1 MVVPPVNITYN
12 REMRILMNTR
22 IEKDSLGDV
31 AVPEEAYWGA
41 QTQRAF
47 LNFDIGDET
56 FPPTFI
62 RALAIIK
69 HAAATVNAEL
79 GGITTQIADL
89 ICRAADEVVDGNLSD
104 QFPLRIWQTG
114 SGTQTHMNINEV
126 IANRANELAGG
137 TRGKKSPV
145 HPNDHV
151 NRSQSTNDVF
161 PTAIHIAVVAQCV
174 ERMLPAAAS
183 LQNVLEEKAREFAE
197 IVKTGRTHLMDATP
211 LTLGQVFSGYAHQV
225 AHGQEAIKNTLDH
238 LYELPIGGTA
248 VGTGLNTHLDYADKV
263 TARIAERTGH
273 PFVSAPNKFEAL
285 GARDALVSVSGA
297 IKRLA
302 CALYKIANDIRLL
315 GSGPRCGIG
324 ELILPENEPGSSI
337 MPGKVNPTQCE
348 AMTMVCAQVIGNDT
362 TISLAGAAGNFELNV
377 FMPVIAFNSLQSVRL
392 LADACDA
399 FREHCVVGIRAN
411 TSIIAEYLDSSLM
424 LVTALTPKIGYD
436 VAAKLAQKAH
446 REGSTLREVAV
457 EEGVLSAEE
466 FDALVVPSEM
476 VSPNLS

>member
-1 MVVPPVNITYN
+1 MK
-12 REMRILMNTR
+12 TR

-31 AVPEEAYWGA
+31 EVPEDAYWGA
-41 QTQRAF
+41 QTQRASV
-47 LNFDIGDET
+47 NFDISDEQ

-62 RALAIIK
+62 SALAIIK

-79 GGITTQIADL
+79 GGITSEIAEL
-89 ICRAADEVVDGNLSD
+89 ICRAADEVAEGKLAD

-137 TRGKKSPV
+137 SRGQKSPV

-161 PTAIHIAVVAQCV
+161 PTAIHIAVVSQII
-174 ERMLPAAAS
+174 ERLLPAAAA
-183 LQNVLEEKAREFAE
+183 LQQALEKKSQEFSD

-225 AHGQEAIKNTLDH
+225 AHAQEAIQNTLSH

-248 VGTGLNTHLDYADKV
+248 VGTGLNTHPDYADAV
-263 TARIAERTGH
+263 ASRIAERTGH
-273 PFVSAPNKFEAL
+273 PFLSAPNKFEAM
-285 GARDALVSVSGA
+285 GARDALVSTSGA
-297 IKRLA
+297 LKRFA
-302 CALYKIANDIRLL
+302 CSLYKIANDIRLL

-362 TISLAGAAGNFELNV
+362 TISLAGSAGNFELNV
-377 FMPVIAFNSLQSVRL
+377 FMPVIAFNSLQSIRL
-392 LADACDA
+392 LSDACDA
-399 FREHCVVGIRAN
+399 FREHCVVGIEAN
-411 TSIIAEYLDSSLM
+411 RSAIAGYLEASLM

-436 VAAKLAQKAH
+436 AAAKLAQKAH
-446 REGSTLREVAV
+446 RDGSTLREVAI
-457 EEGVLSAEE
+457 EEGALTAKE
-466 FDALVVPSEM
+466 FDALVVPSDM
-476 VSPNLS
+476 VAPNL

>member
-1 MVVPPVNITYN
+1 M
-12 REMRILMNTR
+12 ETR
-22 IEKDSLGDV
+22 IEKDSLGEV
-31 AVPEEAYWGA
+31 EVPESAYWGA

-47 LNFDIGDET
+47 LNFDIGDEY

-69 HAAATVNAEL
+69 HSAATVNAEL
-79 GGITTQIADL
+79 GGITEEIADL
-89 ICRAADEVVDGNLSD
+89 ICRAANEVAEGSLAD

-137 TRGKKSPV
+137 SRGMKSPV

-161 PTAIHIAVVAQCV
+161 PTAIHIAVVTQIV
-174 ERMLPAAAS
+174 ERLLPAAQT
-183 LQNVLEEKAREFAE
+183 LQEAFTEKSQAFSD

-211 LTLGQVFSGYAHQV
+211 LTLGQVFSGYVQQIKYA
-225 AHGQEAIKNTLDH
+225 QEAIKNTLSH

-248 VGTGLNTHLDYADKV
+248 VGTGLNSHPDYAYTV
-263 TARIAERTGH
+263 AHRIADRTGH
-273 PFVSAPNKFEAL
+273 PFITAPNKFEAL
-285 GARDALVSVSGA
+285 ASRDALVSASGA
-297 IKRLA
+297 LKRLA

-362 TISLAGAAGNFELNV
+362 TISLAGSAGNFELNV
-377 FMPVIAFNSLQSVRL
+377 FMPVIAFNSLQSIRL
-392 LADACDA
+392 LSDACDA
-399 FREHCVVGIRAN
+399 FREHCAIGIEAN
-411 TSIIAEYLDSSLM
+411 EPVIAGYLDASLM
-424 LVTALTPKIGYD
+424 LVTALTPRIGYD
-436 VAAKLAQKAH
+436 AAAKLAQKAH
-446 REGSTLREVAV
+446 REGSTLREVAI
-457 EEGVLSAEE
+457 EDGVLTGEE
-466 FDALVVPSEM
+466 FDSLVIPGDM
-476 VSPNLS
+476 VAPNL

>member
-1 MVVPPVNITYN
+1 MK
-12 REMRILMNTR
+12 TR

-31 AVPEEAYWGA
+31 EVPEDAYWGA
-41 QTQRAF
+41 QTQRAYV
-47 LNFDIGDET
+47 NFDIGNEH

-69 HAAATVNAEL
+69 HAAATVNAQL
-79 GGITTQIADL
+79 GGIPSEIAEL
-89 ICRAADEVVDGNLSD
+89 ICRATDEIAEGKLVD

-137 TRGKKSPV
+137 SRGDKSPV

-161 PTAIHIAVVAQCV
+161 PTAIHIAVVSQVV
-174 ERMLPAAAS
+174 ERLLPAAAA
-183 LQNVLEEKAREFAE
+183 LQEALEDKSQEFSD
-197 IVKTGRTHLMDATP
+197 IIKTGRTHLMDATP

-225 AHGQEAIKNTLDH
+225 EHAQETIQNTLEH

-248 VGTGLNTHLDYADKV
+248 VGTGLNTHPEYAEAI
-263 TARIAERTGH
+263 TSHIAERTGH
-273 PFVSAPNKFEAL
+273 PFVSAPNKFEAM
-285 GARDALVSVSGA
+285 GARDALVSASGA
-297 IKRLA
+297 MKRFA
-302 CALYKIANDIRLL
+302 CSLYKIANDIRLL

-362 TISLAGAAGNFELNV
+362 TISMAGSAGNFELNV
-377 FMPVIAFNSLQSVRL
+377 FMPVIAFNSLQSIRL
-392 LADACDA
+392 LSDACDA
-399 FREHCVVGIRAN
+399 FQKHCVVGIEAN
-411 TSIIAEYLDSSLM
+411 RSAIADYLEASLM

-436 VAAKLAQKAH
+436 AAAKLAQKAH
-446 REGSTLREVAV
+446 RDGATLREVAI
-457 EEGVLSAEE
+457 EEGTLTAEE
-466 FDALVVPSEM
+466 FDALVVPRDM
-476 VSPNLS
+476 VAPNL

>member
-1 MVVPPVNITYN
+1 MK
-12 REMRILMNTR
+12 TR

-31 AVPEEAYWGA
+31 EVPEDAYWGA
-41 QTQRAF
+41 QTQRAYI
-47 LNFDIGDET
+47 NFDIGDEH

-69 HAAATVNAEL
+69 HAAAIVNAQL
-79 GGITTQIADL
+79 GGIKSEIAEL
-89 ICRAADEVVDGNLSD
+89 ICKAADEIADGKLAD

-126 IANRANELAGG
+126 IAIRANELTGES
-137 TRGKKSPV
+137 RGMKSPV

-161 PTAIHIAVVAQCV
+161 PSAIHIAVVTQIV
-174 ERMLPAAAS
+174 ERLIPAAAA
-183 LQNVLEEKAREFAE
+183 LQQALEDKTAEFSD

-225 AHGQEAIKNTLDH
+225 AHAQEAIQNTLHH

-248 VGTGLNTHLDYADKV
+248 VGTGLNTHPDYADAL
-263 TARIAERTGH
+263 TSRIAERTGH
-273 PFVSAPNKFEAL
+273 PFISAPNKFEAM
-285 GARDALVSVSGA
+285 GARDALVSASGA
-297 IKRLA
+297 LKRFA
-302 CALYKIANDIRLL
+302 CSLYKIANDIRLL

-362 TISLAGAAGNFELNV
+362 TISLAGSAGNFELNV
-377 FMPVIAFNSLQSVRL
+377 FMPVIAFNSLQSIRL
-392 LADACDA
+392 LSDACDA
-399 FREHCVVGIRAN
+399 FREHCVVDIEAN
-411 TSIIAEYLDSSLM
+411 RSAIQGYLEASLM

-436 VAAKLAQKAH
+436 AAAKLAQKAH
-446 REGSTLREVAV
+446 QDGSTLREVAI
-457 EEGVLSAEE
+457 EEGALTADE
-466 FDALVVPSEM
+466 FDALVVPSNM
-476 VSPNLS
+476 VAPNL

>member
-1 MVVPPVNITYN
+1 MK
-12 REMRILMNTR
+12 TR
-22 IEKDSLGDV
+22 IEKDSLGEV
-31 AVPEEAYWGA
+31 EVPENAYWGA
-41 QTQRAF
+41 QTQRAYI
-47 LNFDIGDET
+47 NFDIGDEH

-69 HAAATVNAEL
+69 HAAATVNAKL
-79 GGITTQIADL
+79 GGITSDLADL
-89 ICRAADEVVDGNLSD
+89 ICRAADEVADGKLAD

-126 IANRANELAGG
+126 IANRANELAGEELG
-137 TRGKKSPV
+137 MKSPI

-161 PTAIHIAVVAQCV
+161 PTAIHIAVVTQCV
-174 ERMLPAAAS
+174 ERLLPATAA
-183 LQNVLEEKAREFAE
+183 LQNALEEKAHEFSG

-211 LTLGQVFSGYAHQV
+211 LTLGQVFGGYAHQV
-225 AHGQEAIKNTLDH
+225 AHAQEAIKNTLAH

-248 VGTGLNTHLDYADKV
+248 VGTGLNTHTEYADAV
-263 TARIAERTGH
+263 ASRIAERTGN
-273 PFVSAPNKFEAL
+273 PFVSAPNKFEAM
-285 GARDALVSVSGA
+285 GGRDALVSASGA
-297 IKRLA
+297 LKRLA

-362 TISLAGAAGNFELNV
+362 TISLAGSAGNFELNV
-377 FMPVIAFNSLQSVRL
+377 FMPVIAFNSLQSIRI

-399 FREHCVVGIRAN
+399 FREHCVVGIKAN
-411 TSIIAEYLDSSLM
+411 ESAISGYLEASLM

-436 VAAKLAQKAH
+436 AAAKLAQKAH

-457 EEGVLSAEE
+457 EEGVLTPEE
-466 FDALVVPSEM
+466 FDSLVVPGNM
-476 VSPNLS
+476 VAPNL

>member
-1 MVVPPVNITYN
+1 MNI
-12 REMRILMNTR
+12 R
-22 IEKDSLGDV
+22 IEKDSLGEV
-31 AVPEEAYWGA
+31 EVPDDAYWGA
-41 QTQRAF
+41 QTQRAYI
-47 LNFDIGDET
+47 NFDIGDEH

-69 HAAATVNAEL
+69 HAAATVNVQL
-79 GGITTQIADL
+79 GGITSEIAEL
-89 ICRAADEVVDGNLSD
+89 ICKAADEVAEGKLAD

-137 TRGKKSPV
+137 SRGMKSPV

-161 PTAIHIAVVAQCV
+161 PTAIHIAVVTQIV
-174 ERMLPAAAS
+174 ERLIPAAAA
-183 LQNVLEEKAREFAE
+183 LQQALEDKTEEFSD

-225 AHGQEAIKNTLDH
+225 AHAQEAIQNTLQH

-248 VGTGLNTHLDYADKV
+248 VGTGLNTHPDYADAMASCI
-263 TARIAERTGH
+263 TERTGH
-273 PFVSAPNKFEAL
+273 PFISAPNKFEAM
-285 GARDALVSVSGA
+285 GARDALVSTSGA
-297 IKRLA
+297 MKRFA
-302 CALYKIANDIRLL
+302 CSLYKIANDIRLL

-362 TISLAGAAGNFELNV
+362 TISLAGSAGNFELNV
-377 FMPVIAFNSLQSVRL
+377 FMPVIAFNSLQSIRL
-392 LADACDA
+392 LSDACDA
-399 FREHCVVGIRAN
+399 FREHCVVGIEAN
-411 TSIIAEYLDSSLM
+411 RSAIAGYLDASLM

-436 VAAKLAQKAH
+436 AAAKLAQKAH
-446 REGSTLREVAV
+446 RDGSTLREVAI
-457 EEGVLSAEE
+457 EEGTLTTEE
-466 FDALVVPSEM
+466 FDALVVPSNM
-476 VSPNLS
+476 VAPNL

>member
-1 MVVPPVNITYN
+1 MNI
-12 REMRILMNTR
+12 R

-31 AVPEEAYWGA
+31 EVPGDAYWGA
-41 QTQRAF
+41 QTQRAYI
-47 LNFDIGDET
+47 NFDIGDEH

-62 RALAIIK
+62 RALAITK
-69 HAAATVNAEL
+69 HAAATVNVQL
-79 GGITTQIADL
+79 GGITSEIAEL
-89 ICRAADEVVDGNLSD
+89 ICQAADEVAEGKLAD

-137 TRGKKSPV
+137 NRGMKSPV

-161 PTAIHIAVVAQCV
+161 PTAIHIAVVTQIV
-174 ERMLPAAAS
+174 EKLIPAAAA
-183 LQNVLEEKAREFAE
+183 LQHTLEDKAEEFSD

-225 AHGQEAIKNTLDH
+225 AHAQEAIQNTLQH

-248 VGTGLNTHLDYADKV
+248 VGTGLNTHPDYADAMASSI
-263 TARIAERTGH
+263 TERTGH
-273 PFVSAPNKFEAL
+273 PFISAPNKFEAM
-285 GARDALVSVSGA
+285 GARDALVSTSGA
-297 IKRLA
+297 MKRFA
-302 CALYKIANDIRLL
+302 CSLYKIANDIRLL

-362 TISLAGAAGNFELNV
+362 TISLAGSAGNFELNV
-377 FMPVIAFNSLQSVRL
+377 FMPVIAFNSLQSIRL
-392 LADACDA
+392 LSDACDA
-399 FREHCVVGIRAN
+399 FREHCVVGIEAN
-411 TSIIAEYLDSSLM
+411 RSAIAGYLDASLM

-436 VAAKLAQKAH
+436 AAAKLAQKAH
-446 REGSTLREVAV
+446 RDGSTLREVAI
-457 EEGVLSAEE
+457 EEGALTAEE
-466 FDALVVPSEM
+466 FDALVVPSNM
-476 VSPNLS
+476 VAPNL

>member
-1 MVVPPVNITYN
+1 MK
-12 REMRILMNTR
+12 TR

-31 AVPEEAYWGA
+31 EVPQDAYWGA
-41 QTQRAF
+41 QTQRASI
-47 LNFDIGDET
+47 NFDIGDER
-56 FPPTFI
+56 FPQTLI
-62 RALAIIK
+62 HALADIK

-79 GGITTQIADL
+79 GGITQETADL
-89 ICRAADEVVDGNLSD
+89 ISRAADEVAEGKLAD

-137 TRGKKSPV
+137 SRGMKSPV

-161 PTAIHIAVVAQCV
+161 PTAIHISVVSQIV
-174 ERMLPAAAS
+174 ERLIPAAAA
-183 LQNVLEEKAREFAE
+183 LQQALEDKSQEFSD

-225 AHGQEAIKNTLDH
+225 AHAQEAIQNTLSH

-248 VGTGLNTHLDYADKV
+248 VGTGLNTHPDYADAV
-263 TARIAERTGH
+263 VSRIVERTGH
-273 PFVSAPNKFEAL
+273 PFISAPNKFEAM
-285 GARDALVSVSGA
+285 GARDALVSTSGA
-297 IKRLA
+297 MKRFA
-302 CALYKIANDIRLL
+302 CSLYKIANDIRLL

-362 TISLAGAAGNFELNV
+362 TISLAGSAGNFELNV
-377 FMPVIAFNSLQSVRL
+377 FMPVIAFNSLQSIRL
-392 LADACDA
+392 LSDACDA
-399 FREHCVVGIRAN
+399 FREHCVVGIEAN
-411 TSIIAEYLDSSLM
+411 RSAIAGYLEASLM

-436 VAAKLAQKAH
+436 AAAKLAQKAH
-446 REGSTLREVAV
+446 RDGATLRVVAI
-457 EEGVLSAEE
+457 EEGALTAEE
-466 FDALVVPSEM
+466 FDALVVPGDM
-476 VSPNLS
+476 VAPNL

>member
-1 MVVPPVNITYN
+1 M
-12 REMRILMNTR
+12 EAR

-31 AVPEEAYWGA
+31 EVPEAAYWGA
-41 QTQRAF
+41 QTQRAV
-47 LNFDIGDET
+47 LNFDIGDEY

-62 RALAIIK
+62 KALAIVK
-69 HAAATVNAEL
+69 HCAATVNAEL
-79 GGITTQIADL
+79 GGITEEIANL
-89 ICRAADEVVDGNLSD
+89 ICQAANEVADGGLAD

-137 TRGKKSPV
+137 SRGMKSPV

-161 PTAIHIAVVAQCV
+161 PTAIHVAVVTQCV
-174 ERMLPAAAS
+174 ERLLPAAAA
-183 LQNVLEEKAREFAE
+183 LQEAFEKKAREFSD

-211 LTLGQVFSGYAHQV
+211 LTLGQVFSGYVQQV
-225 AHGQEAIKNTLDH
+225 KHAQEAIKHTLPH

-248 VGTGLNTHLDYADKV
+248 VGTGLNSKPEYADSV
-263 TARIAERTGH
+263 ASRIADRTGH
-273 PFVSAPNKFEAL
+273 PFVTAPNKFEAL
-285 GARDALVSVSGA
+285 GSRDALVSTSGA
-297 IKRLA
+297 LKRFA

-324 ELILPENEPGSSI
+324 ELKLPENEPGSSI

-362 TISLAGAAGNFELNV
+362 TISLAGSAGNFELNV
-377 FMPVIAFNSLQSVRL
+377 FMPVMAFNSLQSIRL
-392 LADACDA
+392 LADVCDA
-399 FREHCVVGIRAN
+399 FREHCVVGIEAN
-411 TSIIAEYLDSSLM
+411 EPVIAGYLEASLM
-424 LVTALTPKIGYD
+424 LVTALTPRIGYD
-436 VAAKLAQKAH
+436 AAAKLAQKAH

-457 EEGVLSAEE
+457 EAGVLTVEE
-466 FDALVVPSEM
+466 FDTLVVPGDM
-476 VSPNLS
+476 VAPNL

>member
-1 MVVPPVNITYN
+1 MK
-12 REMRILMNTR
+12 TR
-22 IEKDSLGDV
+22 IEKDSLGEV
-31 AVPEEAYWGA
+31 EVPEDAYWGA
-41 QTQRAF
+41 QTQRAYV
-47 LNFDIGDET
+47 NFDIGDEH

-62 RALAIIK
+62 HALAIIK
-69 HAAATVNAEL
+69 HAAATVNAQL
-79 GGITTQIADL
+79 GGITSEISDL
-89 ICRAADEVVDGNLSD
+89 ICRAADEVAEGKLAD

-137 TRGKKSPV
+137 NLGMKSPV

-161 PTAIHIAVVAQCV
+161 PTAIHIAVVTQIV
-174 ERMLPAAAS
+174 ERLIPAAAA
-183 LQNVLEEKAREFAE
+183 LQQALEDKSQEFSD

-225 AHGQEAIKNTLDH
+225 AHAQEAIQNTLHH

-248 VGTGLNTHLDYADKV
+248 VGTGLNTHPDYAD
-263 TARIAERTGH
+263 AIASRIAERTDY
-273 PFVSAPNKFEAL
+273 PFVSAPNKFEAM
-285 GARDALVSVSGA
+285 GARDALVSASGA
-297 IKRLA
+297 MKRFA

-362 TISLAGAAGNFELNV
+362 TISLAGSAGNFELNV
-377 FMPVIAFNSLQSVRL
+377 FMPVIAFNSLQSIRL
-392 LADACDA
+392 LSDACNA
-399 FREHCVVGIRAN
+399 FREHCVVGIEAN
-411 TSIIAEYLDSSLM
+411 RSAIAGYLEASLM

-436 VAAKLAQKAH
+436 AAAKLAQKAH
-446 REGSTLREVAV
+446 RDGSTLREVAIK
-457 EEGVLSAEE
+457 EGALTAEE
-466 FDALVVPSEM
+466 FDALVVPGDM
-476 VSPNLS
+476 VAPNL

>member
-1 MVVPPVNITYN
+1 MKI
-12 REMRILMNTR
+12 R
-22 IEKDSLGDV
+22 IEKDSLGEV
-31 AVPEEAYWGA
+31 EVPEDAYWGA
-41 QTQRAF
+41 QTQRAYI
-47 LNFDIGDET
+47 NFDISDEH

-62 RALAIIK
+62 HALAIIK
-69 HAAATVNAEL
+69 HAAATVNAQL
-79 GGITTQIADL
+79 GGITSEISDL
-89 ICRAADEVVDGNLSD
+89 ICRAADEVTAGKLAD

-137 TRGKKSPV
+137 RRGMKSPV

-161 PTAIHIAVVAQCV
+161 PTAIHIAVVTQIV
-174 ERMLPAAAS
+174 ERLIPAAAA
-183 LQNVLEEKAREFAE
+183 LQQALEDKSKEFSD

-225 AHGQEAIKNTLDH
+225 AHAQEAIQNTLHH

-248 VGTGLNTHLDYADKV
+248 VGTGLNTHPDYAD
-263 TARIAERTGH
+263 AIASHIAERTGH
-273 PFVSAPNKFEAL
+273 PFVSAPNKFEAM
-285 GARDALVSVSGA
+285 GARDALVSASGA
-297 IKRLA
+297 MKRFA
-302 CALYKIANDIRLL
+302 CSLYKIANDIRLL

-362 TISLAGAAGNFELNV
+362 TISLAGSAGNFELNV
-377 FMPVIAFNSLQSVRL
+377 FMPVIAFNSLQSIRL
-392 LADACDA
+392 LSDACDA
-399 FREHCVVGIRAN
+399 FREHCVVGIEAN
-411 TSIIAEYLDSSLM
+411 RSAIAAYLKASLM

-436 VAAKLAQKAH
+436 AAAKLAQKAH
-446 REGSTLREVAV
+446 RDGSTLREVAI
-457 EEGVLSAEE
+457 EEGALTAEE
-466 FDALVVPSEM
+466 FDALVVPKDM
-476 VSPNLS
+476 VAPNL

>member
-1 MVVPPVNITYN
+1 MK
-12 REMRILMNTR
+12 TR
-22 IEKDSLGDV
+22 IEKDSLGEV
-31 AVPEEAYWGA
+31 AVPEDAYWGA
-41 QTQRAF
+41 QTQRAYI
-47 LNFDIGDET
+47 NFDIGDEH

-69 HAAATVNAEL
+69 HAAATVNARL
-79 GGITTQIADL
+79 GGITSDLADL
-89 ICRAADEVVDGNLSD
+89 ICRAADEVADGKLAD

-126 IANRANELAGG
+126 IANRANELAGEG
-137 TRGKKSPV
+137 LGMKSPV

-161 PTAIHIAVVAQCV
+161 PTAIHIAVVTQCV
-174 ERMLPAAAS
+174 ERLLPAAAA
-183 LQNVLEEKAREFAE
+183 LQNALEEKSHGFAD

-211 LTLGQVFSGYAHQV
+211 LTLGQVFGGYAHQV
-225 AHGQEAIKNTLDH
+225 AQAQEAIQNTLTH

-248 VGTGLNTHLDYADKV
+248 VGTGLNTHPDYAEAV
-263 TARIAERTGH
+263 ASRIAERTGH
-273 PFVSAPNKFEAL
+273 PFVSAPNKFEAM
-285 GARDALVSVSGA
+285 GARDALVSASGA
-297 IKRLA
+297 LKRFA

-362 TISLAGAAGNFELNV
+362 TISLAGSAGNFELNV

-392 LADACDA
+392 LSDACDA
-399 FREHCVVGIRAN
+399 FRQHCVIGIKAN
-411 TSIIAEYLDSSLM
+411 TSAIAGYLDASLM

-436 VAAKLAQKAH
+436 AAAKLAQKAH

-457 EEGVLSAEE
+457 EEGVLTPEE
-466 FDALVVPSEM
+466 FDSLVVPSDM
-476 VSPNLS
+476 VAPNL

>member
-1 MVVPPVNITYN
+1 MK
-12 REMRILMNTR
+12 TR

-31 AVPEEAYWGA
+31 KVPEDAYWGA
-41 QTQRAF
+41 QTQRAY
-47 LNFDIGDET
+47 LNFDIGDEH

-79 GGITTQIADL
+79 GGITPEIADL
-89 ICRAADEVVDGNLSD
+89 ICHAADGVADGNLAD

-137 TRGKKSPV
+137 SRGMKSPV

-174 ERMLPAAAS
+174 ERLLPAAEA
-183 LQNVLEEKAREFAE
+183 LQGALEDKAQEFSD

-211 LTLGQVFSGYAHQV
+211 LTLGQVFSGYAQQV
-225 AHGQEAIKNTLDH
+225 AHAREAIGNTLPH

-248 VGTGLNTHLDYADKV
+248 VGTGLNTHPDYADAV
-263 TARIAERTGH
+263 VSRIAKRTGH
-273 PFVSAPNKFEAL
+273 PYVSAPNKFEAL
-285 GARDALVSVSGA
+285 GSRDALVSASGA
-297 IKRLA
+297 MKRFA
-302 CALYKIANDIRLL
+302 CALYKIANDIRWL

-324 ELILPENEPGSSI
+324 ELVLPENEPGSSI

-362 TISLAGAAGNFELNV
+362 TISLAGSAGNFELNV
-377 FMPVIAFNSLQSVRL
+377 FMPVIAFNSLQSIRL
-392 LADACDA
+392 LSDACDA
-399 FREHCVVGIRAN
+399 FRQHCIVGIEAN
-411 TSIIAEYLDSSLM
+411 TSVISGYLEASLM
-424 LVTALTPKIGYD
+424 LVTALTPRIGYD
-436 VAAKLAQKAH
+436 AAAKLAQKAH
-446 REGSTLREVAV
+446 REGATLREVAV
-457 EEGVLSAEE
+457 DEGALTAEE
-466 FDALVVPSEM
+466 FDALVVPGEM
-476 VSPNLS
+476 VTPNL

>member
-1 MVVPPVNITYN
+1 MK
-12 REMRILMNTR
+12 TR
-22 IEKDSLGDV
+22 IEKDSLGEV
-31 AVPEEAYWGA
+31 AVPENAYWGA
-41 QTQRAF
+41 QTQRAYI
-47 LNFDIGDET
+47 NFDIGDEH

-69 HAAATVNAEL
+69 HAAATVNAKL
-79 GGITTQIADL
+79 GGITSDIADL
-89 ICRAADEVVDGNLSD
+89 ICHAADEVADGKFAD

-126 IANRANELAGG
+126 IANRANELVGEALGN
-137 TRGKKSPV
+137 KSPV

-161 PTAIHIAVVAQCV
+161 PTAIHIAVVTQCV
-174 ERMLPAAAS
+174 ERLLPAAAA
-183 LQNVLEEKAREFAE
+183 LQNALEEKSHEFSD

-211 LTLGQVFSGYAHQV
+211 LTLGQVFGGYAHQV
-225 AHGQEAIKNTLDH
+225 AHAQKAIQNTLTH

-248 VGTGLNTHLDYADKV
+248 VGTGLNTHPDYADAV
-263 TARIAERTGH
+263 ASRITERTGH
-273 PFVSAPNKFEAL
+273 PFVSAPNKFEAM
-285 GARDALVSVSGA
+285 GSRDALVSASGA
-297 IKRLA
+297 LKRFA

-362 TISLAGAAGNFELNV
+362 TISLAGSAGNFELNV
-377 FMPVIAFNSLQSVRL
+377 FMPVIAFNSLQSIRL
-392 LADACDA
+392 LSDACNA
-399 FREHCVVGIRAN
+399 FRQHCVVGIKAN
-411 TSIIAEYLDSSLM
+411 TSAIAGYLESSLM

-436 VAAKLAQKAH
+436 AAAKLAQKAH

-457 EEGVLSAEE
+457 EEGVLTPEE
-466 FDALVVPSEM
+466 FDSLVIPSDM
-476 VSPNLS
+476 VSPNL

>member
-1 MVVPPVNITYN
+1 MKI
-12 REMRILMNTR
+12 R

-31 AVPEEAYWGA
+31 EVPEEAYWGA
-41 QTQRAF
+41 QTQRAYI
-47 LNFDIGDET
+47 NFDIGDEH

-69 HAAATVNAEL
+69 HAAATVNAQL
-79 GGITTQIADL
+79 GGITSEIAEL
-89 ICRAADEVVDGNLSD
+89 ICRAADEVAEGKLAD

-126 IANRANELAGG
+126 IANRANELSGG
-137 TRGKKSPV
+137 SRGMKSPV

-161 PTAIHIAVVAQCV
+161 PTAIHIAVVMQIV
-174 ERMLPAAAS
+174 ERLLPAAAA
-183 LQNVLEEKAREFAE
+183 LQEALAEKSREFSD

-225 AHGQEAIKNTLDH
+225 AHAQEAIQNTLHH

-248 VGTGLNTHLDYADKV
+248 VGTGLNTHPDYAD
-263 TARIAERTGH
+263 AIASCIVERTGH
-273 PFVSAPNKFEAL
+273 PFISAPNKFEAM
-285 GARDALVSVSGA
+285 GARDALVSASGA
-297 IKRLA
+297 MKRFA
-302 CALYKIANDIRLL
+302 CSLYKIANDIRLL

-362 TISLAGAAGNFELNV
+362 TIALAGSAGNFELNV
-377 FMPVIAFNSLQSVRL
+377 FMPVIAFNSLQSIRL
-392 LADACDA
+392 LSDACDA
-399 FREHCVVGIRAN
+399 FREHCVVGVEAN
-411 TSIIAEYLDSSLM
+411 RSAIAGYLEASLM

-436 VAAKLAQKAH
+436 AAAKLAQKAH
-446 REGSTLREVAV
+446 RDGSTLREVAI
-457 EEGVLSAEE
+457 EEGALTAEE
-466 FDALVVPSEM
+466 FDALVVPSNM
-476 VSPNLS
+476 VAPNL

>member
-1 MVVPPVNITYN
+1 MK
-12 REMRILMNTR
+12 TR
-22 IEKDSLGDV
+22 IEKDSLGEV
-31 AVPEEAYWGA
+31 EVPEDAYWGA
-41 QTQRAF
+41 QTQRAYI
-47 LNFDIGDET
+47 NFDISNEH

-69 HAAATVNAEL
+69 HAAATVNAQL
-79 GGITTQIADL
+79 GGITSEISDL
-89 ICRAADEVVDGNLSD
+89 ICRAADEVAEGKLAD

-137 TRGKKSPV
+137 SRGMKSPV

-161 PTAIHIAVVAQCV
+161 PTAIHIAVVTQIV
-174 ERMLPAAAS
+174 ERLLPAAAA
-183 LQNVLEEKAREFAE
+183 LQNALKDKSQEFSD

-211 LTLGQVFSGYAHQV
+211 LTLGQVFGGYTHQV
-225 AHGQEAIKNTLDH
+225 AHAREAIQNTLPH

-248 VGTGLNTHLDYADKV
+248 VGTGLNTHPDYAD
-263 TARIAERTGH
+263 AIASRIAERTGH
-273 PFVSAPNKFEAL
+273 PFVTAPNKFEAM
-285 GARDALVSVSGA
+285 GARDALVSASGA
-297 IKRLA
+297 MKRFA
-302 CALYKIANDIRLL
+302 CSLYKIANDIRLL

-362 TISLAGAAGNFELNV
+362 TISLAGSAGNFELNV
-377 FMPVIAFNSLQSVRL
+377 FMPVIAFNSLQSIRL

-399 FREHCVVGIRAN
+399 FRQHCVVGIEAN
-411 TSIIAEYLDSSLM
+411 RSAIAGYLEASLM

-436 VAAKLAQKAH
+436 AAAKLAQKAH
-446 REGSTLREVAV
+446 RDGSTLREVAL
-457 EEGVLSAEE
+457 EEGALTAEE
-466 FDALVVPSEM
+466 FDALVIPSDM
-476 VSPNLS
+476 VAPNL

>member
-1 MVVPPVNITYN
+1 M
-12 REMRILMNTR
+12 MKTR

-31 AVPEEAYWGA
+31 EVPEEAYWGA
-41 QTQRAF
+41 QTQRAYQ
-47 LNFDIGDET
+47 NFDIGDEYFPTT
-56 FPPTFI
+56 FL
-62 RALAIIK
+62 RSLAIIK

-79 GGITTQIADL
+79 GGITSEIADL
-89 ICRAADEVVDGNLSD
+89 ICRAADDIANGSLAD

-126 IANRANELAGG
+126 IANRANELAGKG
-137 TRGKKSPV
+137 LGVKSPV

-161 PTAIHIAVVAQCV
+161 PTAIHFAVVTQIV
-174 ERMLPAAAS
+174 ERLLPATVD
-183 LQNVLEEKAREFAE
+183 LQTTFEEKTEEFSG

-211 LTLGQVFSGYAHQV
+211 LTLGQVFSGYAQQL
-225 AHGQEAIKNTLDH
+225 AHAQQAISDTLTH

-248 VGTGLNTHLDYADKV
+248 VGTGLNTHSDYAETV
-263 TARIAERTGH
+263 ASVIADRTGL
-273 PFVSAPNKFEAL
+273 PFVTAPNKFEAM
-285 GARDALVSVSGA
+285 GSRDALVSASGA
-297 IKRLA
+297 LKRLA
-302 CALYKIANDIRLL
+302 CALYKIANDIRWL

-362 TISLAGAAGNFELNV
+362 TISLAGSAGNFELNV
-377 FMPVIAFNSLQSVRL
+377 FMPVIAFNSLQSIRI

-399 FREHCVVGIRAN
+399 FRQHCIVGIQAN
-411 TSIIAEYLDSSLM
+411 KAVIDGYLNASLM

-436 VAAKLAQKAH
+436 AAAKLAQKAH
-446 REGSTLREVAV
+446 HDGSTLKEVAI
-457 EEGVLSAEE
+457 EEGVLTDEE
-466 FDALVVPSEM
+466 FDALVVPGDM
-476 VSPNLS
+476 VAPNL

>member
-1 MVVPPVNITYN
+1 MK
-12 REMRILMNTR
+12 TR
-22 IEKDSLGDV
+22 IEKDSLGEV
-31 AVPEEAYWGA
+31 AVPEDAYWGA
-41 QTQRAF
+41 QTQRAYI
-47 LNFDIGDET
+47 NFDIGDEH

-69 HAAATVNAEL
+69 HAAATVNANL
-79 GGITTQIADL
+79 GGITLDLAEL
-89 ICRAADEVVDGNLSD
+89 ICRAADEVADGKLAD

-126 IANRANELAGG
+126 IANRANELAGEG
-137 TRGKKSPV
+137 LGMKSPV

-161 PTAIHIAVVAQCV
+161 PTAIHIAVITQCV
-174 ERMLPAAAS
+174 ERLLPAAAA
-183 LQNVLEEKAREFAE
+183 LQNALENKAQEFSD

-225 AHGQEAIKNTLDH
+225 AHAQEAIQNTLTH

-248 VGTGLNTHLDYADKV
+248 VGTGLNTHPDYADAV
-263 TARIAERTGH
+263 ASRIAERTGH
-273 PFVSAPNKFEAL
+273 PFVSAPNKFEAM
-285 GARDALVSVSGA
+285 GARDALVSTSGA
-297 IKRLA
+297 LKRFA

-362 TISLAGAAGNFELNV
+362 TISLAGSAGNFELNV
-377 FMPVIAFNSLQSVRL
+377 FMPVIAFNSLQSIRL
-392 LADACDA
+392 LSDACNA
-399 FREHCVVGIRAN
+399 FRQHCVVGIKAN
-411 TSIIAEYLDSSLM
+411 TSAIAGYLDASLM

-436 VAAKLAQKAH
+436 AAAKLAQKAH
-446 REGSTLREVAV
+446 RDGSTLREVAV
-457 EEGVLSAEE
+457 EEGVLTPEE
-466 FDALVVPSEM
+466 FDSLVVPSDM
-476 VSPNLS
+476 VAPNL

>member
-1 MVVPPVNITYN
+1 MK
-12 REMRILMNTR
+12 TR

-31 AVPEEAYWGA
+31 EVPESAYWGA
-41 QTQRAF
+41 QTQRAYI
-47 LNFDIGDET
+47 NFDIGDEH
-56 FPPTFI
+56 FPSTFI

-79 GGITTQIADL
+79 GGITAEVADL
-89 ICRAADEVVDGNLSD
+89 ICRAANEIADGNLAD

-137 TRGKKSPV
+137 SRGMKSPV

-161 PTAIHIAVVAQCV
+161 PTAIHIAVVTQCV
-174 ERMLPAAAS
+174 ERLLPAAAV
-183 LQNVLEEKAREFAE
+183 LQGALEDKAQEFSD

-211 LTLGQVFSGYAHQV
+211 LTLGQVFGGYAHQV
-225 AHGQEAIKNTLDH
+225 AHAQEAIRNTLPH
-238 LYELPIGGTA
+238 LFELPIGGTA
-248 VGTGLNTHLDYADKV
+248 VGTGLNTYPDYADTV
-263 TARIAERTGH
+263 ASRIAERTGH
-273 PFVSAPNKFEAL
+273 PYVSAPNKFEAL
-285 GARDALVSVSGA
+285 GSRDALVSVSGA
-297 IKRLA
+297 MKRFA
-302 CALYKIANDIRLL
+302 CALYKIANDIRWL

-362 TISLAGAAGNFELNV
+362 TISLAGGAGNFELNV
-377 FMPVIAFNSLQSVRL
+377 FMPVIAFNSLQSIRL
-392 LADACDA
+392 LSDACDA
-399 FREHCVVGIRAN
+399 FRQHCVVGIEAN
-411 TSIIAEYLDSSLM
+411 HAVIAGYLDASLM
-424 LVTALTPKIGYD
+424 LVTALTPRIGYD
-436 VAAKLAQKAH
+436 AAAKLAQKAH

-457 EEGVLSAEE
+457 EDGVLTAEE
-466 FDALVVPSEM
+466 FDALVVPGKM
-476 VSPNLS
+476 VVPNL

>member
-1 MVVPPVNITYN
+1 MK
-12 REMRILMNTR
+12 TR

-31 AVPEEAYWGA
+31 EVPEDAYWGA
-41 QTQRAF
+41 QTQRAYI
-47 LNFDIGDET
+47 NFDIGDEQ

-69 HAAATVNAEL
+69 HAAANVNAEL
-79 GGITTQIADL
+79 GGITSEIAEL
-89 ICRAADEVVDGNLSD
+89 ICQAADEVAEGKLSN

-126 IANRANELAGG
+126 IANRANEMAGG
-137 TRGKKSPV
+137 SRGMKSPV

-161 PTAIHIAVVAQCV
+161 PTAIHIAVVTQIV
-174 ERMLPAAAS
+174 ERLLPAAAA
-183 LQNVLEEKAREFAE
+183 LQEALEDKAEEFSD

-225 AHGQEAIKNTLDH
+225 AHAQEAIENTLHH

-248 VGTGLNTHLDYADKV
+248 VGTGLNTHPDYAE
-263 TARIAERTGH
+263 AISSRIAERTEH
-273 PFVSAPNKFEAL
+273 PFITAPNKFEAMS
-285 GARDALVSVSGA
+285 ARDALVSASGA
-297 IKRLA
+297 MKRFA
-302 CALYKIANDIRLL
+302 CSLYKIANDIRLL

-362 TISLAGAAGNFELNV
+362 TISLAGSAGNFELNV
-377 FMPVIAFNSLQSVRL
+377 FMPVIAFNSLQSIRL

-399 FREHCVVGIRAN
+399 FREHCVIGIEAN
-411 TSIIAEYLDSSLM
+411 RQAIADYLEASLM

-436 VAAKLAQKAH
+436 AAAKLAQKAH
-446 REGSTLREVAV
+446 RDGSTLREVAI
-457 EEGVLSAEE
+457 EEGALTAEE
-466 FDALVVPSEM
+466 FDALVVPGDM
-476 VSPNLS
+476 VSPNL

>member
-1 MVVPPVNITYN
+1 MK
-12 REMRILMNTR
+12 TR

-31 AVPEEAYWGA
+31 EVPEDAYWGA
-41 QTQRAF
+41 QTQRAHI
-47 LNFDIGDET
+47 NFDIGDEH
-56 FPPTFI
+56 FPQTFI
-62 RALAIIK
+62 RALADIK
-69 HAAATVNAEL
+69 YAAAAVNAEL
-79 GGITTQIADL
+79 GGITSEIADL
-89 ICRAADEVVDGNLSD
+89 ICRAADEVADGKLAD

-137 TRGKKSPV
+137 SRGIKSPV

-161 PTAIHIAVVAQCV
+161 PTAIHIAVVSQIIEQLIPTV
-174 ERMLPAAAS
+174 AA
-183 LQNVLEEKAREFAE
+183 LQQALEDKSQEFSD

-225 AHGQEAIKNTLDH
+225 THAQEAIQNTLSH

-248 VGTGLNTHLDYADKV
+248 VGTGLNTHPDYADAV
-263 TARIAERTGH
+263 ASRITERTGH
-273 PFVSAPNKFEAL
+273 PFISAPNKFEAM
-285 GARDALVSVSGA
+285 GARDALVSTSGA
-297 IKRLA
+297 MKRFA
-302 CALYKIANDIRLL
+302 CSLYKIANDIRLL

-362 TISLAGAAGNFELNV
+362 TISLAGSAGNFELNV
-377 FMPVIAFNSLQSVRL
+377 FMPVIAFNILQSIRL
-392 LADACDA
+392 LTDACDA
-399 FREHCVVGIRAN
+399 FREHCVVGIEAN
-411 TSIIAEYLDSSLM
+411 RQAIAGYLEASLM

-436 VAAKLAQKAH
+436 AAAKLAQKAH
-446 REGSTLREVAV
+446 RDGSTLREVAI
-457 EEGVLSAEE
+457 EAGALTAEE
-466 FDALVVPSEM
+466 FDALVVPDDM
-476 VSPNLS
+476 VAPNL

>member
-1 MVVPPVNITYN
+1 MK
-12 REMRILMNTR
+12 TR
-22 IEKDSLGDV
+22 IEKDSLGEV
-31 AVPEEAYWGA
+31 EVPEDAYWGA
-41 QTQRAF
+41 QTQRAYI
-47 LNFDIGDET
+47 NFDIGNEQ
-56 FPPTFI
+56 FPSTFI

-79 GGITTQIADL
+79 GGITSEIADL
-89 ICRAADEVVDGNLSD
+89 ICYAADEVAEGKLAD

-137 TRGKKSPV
+137 TLGMKSPV

-161 PTAIHIAVVAQCV
+161 PTAIHIAVVTQIV
-174 ERMLPAAAS
+174 ERMLPAAAA
-183 LQNVLEEKAREFAE
+183 LQQALEDKSQEFSD

-211 LTLGQVFSGYAHQV
+211 LTLGQVFGGYAHQV
-225 AHGQEAIKNTLDH
+225 AHAQVAIQNTLEH

-248 VGTGLNTHLDYADKV
+248 VGTGLNTHPDYAD
-263 TARIAERTGH
+263 AIASRIAKRTGH
-273 PFVSAPNKFEAL
+273 PFVSAPNKFEAM
-285 GARDALVSVSGA
+285 GARDALVSASGA
-297 IKRLA
+297 MKRLA
-302 CALYKIANDIRLL
+302 CSLYKIANDIRLL

-362 TISLAGAAGNFELNV
+362 TISLAGSAGNFELNV
-377 FMPVIAFNSLQSVRL
+377 FMPVIAFNSLQSIRL
-392 LADACDA
+392 LSDACDA
-399 FREHCVVGIRAN
+399 FREHCVVGIEAN
-411 TSIIAEYLDSSLM
+411 RSAIKGYLEASLM

-436 VAAKLAQKAH
+436 AAAKLAQKAH
-446 REGSTLREVAV
+446 RDGSTLREVAIK
-457 EEGVLSAEE
+457 EGALTAEE
-466 FDALVVPSEM
+466 FDTLVVPGDM
-476 VSPNLS
+476 VAPNL

>member
-1 MVVPPVNITYN
+1 MK
-12 REMRILMNTR
+12 TR

-31 AVPEEAYWGA
+31 EVPEDAYWGA
-41 QTQRAF
+41 QTQRASI
-47 LNFDIGDET
+47 NFDISDEQ

-69 HAAATVNAEL
+69 HAAATVNVQL
-79 GGITTQIADL
+79 GGITSEISDL
-89 ICRAADEVVDGNLSD
+89 ICRAANEVAEGKLAD

-137 TRGKKSPV
+137 TLGMKSPV

-161 PTAIHIAVVAQCV
+161 PTAIHIAVVSQIV
-174 ERMLPAAAS
+174 ERLLPAAAG
-183 LQNVLEEKAREFAE
+183 LQEALKSKSQEFSD

-225 AHGQEAIKNTLDH
+225 AHAQEAIQNTLSH

-248 VGTGLNTHLDYADKV
+248 VGTGLNTHPDYADAV
-263 TARIAERTGH
+263 ASRIAERTGH
-273 PFVSAPNKFEAL
+273 PFVSAPNKFEAM
-285 GARDALVSVSGA
+285 GARDALVSASGA
-297 IKRLA
+297 MKRFA
-302 CALYKIANDIRLL
+302 CSLYKIANDIRLL

-362 TISLAGAAGNFELNV
+362 TIAMAGSAGNFELNV
-377 FMPVIAFNSLQSVRL
+377 FMPVVAFNSLQSIRL
-392 LADACDA
+392 LSDACDA
-399 FREHCVVGIRAN
+399 FREHCIVGIEAN
-411 TSIIAEYLDSSLM
+411 RQAIADYLEASLM

-436 VAAKLAQKAH
+436 AAAKLAQKAH
-446 REGSTLREVAV
+446 RDGSTLREVAI
-457 EEGVLSAEE
+457 EDGALTAEE
-466 FDALVVPSEM
+466 FDALVVPGDM
-476 VSPNLS
+476 VAPNL

>member
-1 MVVPPVNITYN
+1 MK
-12 REMRILMNTR
+12 TR
-22 IEKDSLGDV
+22 IEKDSLGEV
-31 AVPEEAYWGA
+31 EVPEDAYWGA
-41 QTQRAF
+41 QTQRAYI
-47 LNFDIGDET
+47 NFDIGDEH

-69 HAAATVNAEL
+69 HAAATVNAQL
-79 GGITTQIADL
+79 GGITSEIADL
-89 ICRAADEVVDGNLSD
+89 ICRAADDVAEGKLAD

-137 TRGKKSPV
+137 SRGMKSPV

-161 PTAIHIAVVAQCV
+161 PTAIHIAVVSQIV
-174 ERMLPAAAS
+174 ERLLPAAAA
-183 LQNVLEEKAREFAE
+183 LQQALEDKSQEFSD

-225 AHGQEAIKNTLDH
+225 AHAQEAIQNTLYH

-248 VGTGLNTHLDYADKV
+248 VGTGLNTHPDYAD
-263 TARIAERTGH
+263 AMASGIAERIGH
-273 PFVSAPNKFEAL
+273 PFVSAANKFEAM
-285 GARDALVSVSGA
+285 GARDALVSASGA
-297 IKRLA
+297 MKRFA
-302 CALYKIANDIRLL
+302 CSLYKIANDIRLL

-362 TISLAGAAGNFELNV
+362 TISLAGSAGNFELNV
-377 FMPVIAFNSLQSVRL
+377 FMPVIAFNSLQSIRL
-392 LADACDA
+392 LSDACDA
-399 FREHCVVGIRAN
+399 FREHCVIGIEAN
-411 TSIIAEYLDSSLM
+411 RSAIAGYLNASLM

-436 VAAKLAQKAH
+436 AAAKLAQKAH
-446 REGSTLREVAV
+446 RDGSTLREVAI
-457 EEGVLSAEE
+457 EEGALTAEE
-466 FDALVVPSEM
+466 FDALVVPSDM
-476 VSPNLS
+476 VAPNL

>member
-1 MVVPPVNITYN
+1 MK
-12 REMRILMNTR
+12 TR

-31 AVPEEAYWGA
+31 EVPEDAYWGA
-41 QTQRAF
+41 QTQRAYI
-47 LNFDIGDET
+47 NFDIGDEH
-56 FPPTFI
+56 FPQTFI
-62 RALAIIK
+62 RALADIK
-69 HAAATVNAEL
+69 YAAATVNAEL
-79 GGITTQIADL
+79 GGITSEIADL
-89 ICRAADEVVDGNLSD
+89 ICRAADEVADGKLAD

-137 TRGKKSPV
+137 SRGMKSPV

-161 PTAIHIAVVAQCV
+161 PTAIHIAVVSQII
-174 ERMLPAAAS
+174 EQLIPAVAA
-183 LQNVLEEKAREFAE
+183 LQQALEDKSQEFSD

-225 AHGQEAIKNTLDH
+225 THAQEAIQNTLSH

-248 VGTGLNTHLDYADKV
+248 VGTGLNTHPDYADAV
-263 TARIAERTGH
+263 ASRITERTGH
-273 PFVSAPNKFEAL
+273 PFISAPNKFEAM
-285 GARDALVSVSGA
+285 GARDALVSTSGA
-297 IKRLA
+297 MKRFA
-302 CALYKIANDIRLL
+302 CSLYKIANDIRLL

-362 TISLAGAAGNFELNV
+362 TISLAGSAGNFELNV
-377 FMPVIAFNSLQSVRL
+377 FMPVIAFNILQSIRL
-392 LADACDA
+392 LTDACDA
-399 FREHCVVGIRAN
+399 FRKHCVAGIEAN
-411 TSIIAEYLDSSLM
+411 RQAIAGYLEASLM

-436 VAAKLAQKAH
+436 AAAKLAQKAH
-446 REGSTLREVAV
+446 RDGSTLREVAI
-457 EEGVLSAEE
+457 EAGALTAEE
-466 FDALVVPSEM
+466 FDALVVPGDM
-476 VSPNLS
+476 VTPNL